1 MNNLIA
7 AGEAIPGA
15 MGIIQTIT
23 QAIGDFLGGMGTSM
37 VDFFDTTFMKADG
50 SLTTFAIVG
59 LTMMGLGIASGIVA
73 SIFKMVK
80 K

>member
-7 AGEAIPGA
+7 AGEAIPGV

-23 QAIGDFLGGMGTSM
+23 QAISDFLGGIGTSI
-37 VDFFDTTFMKADG
+37 VDFFGTTFIKVDG
-50 SLTTFAIVG
+50 SLTTFAIV
-59 LTMMGLGIASGIVA
+59 TFSMIGLGIASGIVA

-80 K
+80 R